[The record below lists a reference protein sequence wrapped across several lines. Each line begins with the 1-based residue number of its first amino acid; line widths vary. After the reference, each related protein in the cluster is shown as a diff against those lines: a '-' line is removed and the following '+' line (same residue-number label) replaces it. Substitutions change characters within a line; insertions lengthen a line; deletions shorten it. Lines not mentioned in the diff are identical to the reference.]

1 MRRFFSK
8 RITRSRWGNAFV
20 LVFLLT
26 IGAFAVIPLLF
37 TINNAFKPLDEFFLF
52 PPKLFVRNPTL
63 DNFADL
69 AALLASSWVPFSRY
83 LFNSL
88 LVVLLGTGGHVL
100 VVSMAAYA
108 LARHRFPGSRLLFS
122 VIILSLMVAREVT
135 QAPNFLIM
143 SSLRLIDTY
152 WAMILPAVIY
162 PLGLFLMKQFMEGI
176 PEAVLESARVTGASE
191 YQILWRIVMPMVKP
205 AWLTLILFDFQYVW
219 GELSIINPFV
229 LKEAIKTLPYVMTHI
244 ARAQAQGSVTR
255 IYALEG
261 VSAAVYCI
269 LLLAPLVVFLVT
281 QSSIIETMS
290 ASGLK
295 E

>member
-1 MRRFFSK
+1 MRALFGRK
-8 RITRSRWGNAFV
+8 ITRSRWGNAVV
-20 LVFLLT
+20 LAFLLAV
-26 IGAFAVIPLLF
+26 GAFAVVPLLF

-63 DNFADL
+63 DNFVDL
-69 AALLASSWVPFSRY
+69 AALLANSWVPFSRY

-100 VVSMAAYA
+100 AASMAAYA

-122 VIILSLMVAREVT
+122 IIVLSLLVAREVT
-135 QAPNFLIM
+135 QAPNFLIL
-143 SSLRLIDTY
+143 SALRLTDTY

-176 PEAVLESARVTGASE
+176 PDAVIESARVTGASE
-191 YQILWRIVMPMVKP
+191 YQILWKIVMPMVKP

-219 GELSIINPFV
+219 GEMSIVNPFV
-229 LKEAIKTLPYVMTHI
+229 LKEAIKTLPYMMTHL
-244 ARAQAQGSVTR
+244 ARAQSQGSITR

-261 VSAAVYCI
+261 VTAAVYCI
-269 LLLAPLVVFLVT
+269 LLLVPLVVFLVT